1 MVQPTQETTAGPSID
16 EAFVADRQIFW
27 NRFTTFTTG
36 SVLVVVVLL
45 LAMWIF
51 LA

>member
-1 MVQPTQETTAGPSID
+1 MAQPTQETTAGPNID

-27 NRFTTFTTG
+27 NRFTSFTTG
-36 SVLVVVVLL
+36 SVIVLVVVLL
-45 LAMWIF
+45 AMWLF